1 MEVMTELRY
10 GDKSLYH
17 IEGTCTKQRTI
28 EVRHTKKGRQTINK
42 PYIETDRQIDGQ
54 TNTEIDTLTTIFCCA
69 ASLSVSQ

>member
-1 MEVMTELRY
+1 MWIEMEVMTELRY

-42 PYIETDRQIDGQ
+42 PYIETDRQIDR
-54 TNTEIDTLTTIFCCA
+54 
-69 ASLSVSQ
+69 